1 MAILIG
7 EITHIVCA
15 KESWAAFKLREEHG
29 GTYSCSG
36 KIIGVTLNTRM
47 KLEGEFIT
55 HPIYGEQFNFTSYEL
70 LVGGS
75 LSDIERYLTSNAIS
89 GIGEKLAHRIIEA
102 FGTDTIDVIRN
113 DPEKLATVKG
123 ISKKKAQ
130 KIHESEANS
139 QVFQILLSYAN
150 LTPKQ
155 AITLYEHY
163 KENTVKIIKKTPYK
177 IIFDVDGFGF
187 KTVDKIARKNGVKE
201 NDPDR
206 LAAAI
211 TYCLVKIGDD
221 GHCYTTLPRLQSAL
235 EDLLPNVSMEEI
247 ANALAKEI
255 ANERVIQEGSNI
267 YAKRLYD
274 AELYISESIASLLS
288 KPCKAAKKTL
298 IDDVISDFEDDTGF
312 HLEEQQKNAVYAALQ
327 NNIAVITGGPGT
339 GKSSILNVIVKAWT
353 SFKNKDKPEE
363 CVCLCAPTG
372 KAARR
377 AADLTHCPAETA
389 QKMTLKWVQNKD
401 DSFYK
406 GKLLI
411 VDESSMIDIYL
422 AHRIMEMVVTNNM
435 RVVFVGDTYQLP
447 PIGPGNFF
455 KDLCDSVCVPSVT
468 LRLCFRQ
475 HGTIAINAKRI
486 NEGAKFASLNF
497 EDITCR
503 FKFAEK
509 DDAREAVISEYLAL
523 VDEYGVQNVSC
534 IVPMR
539 KKGRSHT
546 ASEDLNEIIRAK
558 LNPPTMLTENEK
570 IKFRVGDR
578 VMQTTNDY
586 DRDVFNGDCGVVWE
600 IDDFNEVVSVLLD
613 NGKVIEYNYLQCSEL
628 IFAYAITVHRSQ
640 GSEYK
645 GVVIA
650 HNREHSIMLERNLL
664 YTAITRAKEKV
675 VIVGEPAAINIA
687 TSKMSSHERMRAL
700 KKKIGEEL
708 VRAKHH
714 ST

>member
-1 MAILIG
+1 MAVLIG
-7 EITHIVCA
+7 EITHINCA
-15 KESWAAFKLREEHG
+15 KESWAAFRLREDCG
-29 GTYSCSG
+29 ASYSCSG
-36 KIIGVTLNTRM
+36 KIIGVTQNTRM
-47 KLEGEFIT
+47 KLEGEFIN

-70 LVGGS
+70 LVGNS
-75 LSDIERYLTSNAIS
+75 LEDIKRYLTSSAIS
-89 GIGEKLAHRIIEA
+89 GIGEKLALRIIEE

-113 DPEKLATVKG
+113 DPKRLASVKG
-123 ISKKKAQ
+123 ISKKKAE

-150 LTPKQ
+150 LTPRQ

-187 KTVDKIARKNGVKE
+187 KTVDKIARKNGVTE

-221 GHCYTTLPRLQSAL
+221 GHCYTTIPRLQSSL

-255 ANERVIQEGSNI
+255 ANERVIQEGTNV

-274 AELYISESIASLLS
+274 AELSISKSIAKLLS
-288 KPCKAAKKTL
+288 KPCKAAKKSL
-298 IDDVISDFEDDTGF
+298 VDDVIADFEDETGF
-312 HLEEQQKNAVYAALQ
+312 RLEEQQKNAVYTVLQ

-339 GKSSILNVIVKAWT
+339 GKSSILNVIVKAWAE
-353 SFKNKDKPEE
+353 FKNKGTPEE

-377 AADLTHCPAETA
+377 AADLTKCPAETA
-389 QKMTLKWVQNKD
+389 QKMTMKWVQNKD
-401 DSFYK
+401 DPFYK
-406 GKLLI
+406 DKLLI

-422 AHRIMEMVVTNNM
+422 AHRIMEMVEKNNM

-486 NEGAKFASLNF
+486 NEGAKFAALNF
-497 EDITCR
+497 EDNSCR
-503 FKFAEK
+503 FRLAEK
-509 DDAREAVISEYLAL
+509 EDAREAVISEYLAL

-558 LNPPTMLTENEK
+558 LNPPTTFGENEK
-570 IKFRVGDR
+570 VKFRVGDR

-600 IDDFNEVVSVLLD
+600 IDDLNEVVSVLLD
-613 NGKVIEYNYLQCSEL
+613 NGKVIEYNYIQCSEL

-645 GVVIA
+645 GIVIA

-700 KKKIGEEL
+700 KKKIGEQL
-708 VRAKHH
+708 VREKHH